1 MKIYAIAVNDRVP
14 IIDISRHR
22 LGIDGEGITTL
33 VVFHGCELCCRYCI
47 NPQTLQ
53 TNETKAVMYTVD
65 ELYERIRVDSLYF
78 MATNGGV
85 TFGGGEPLLN
95 FRFIKDFKKICD
107 ANWRIYVETS
117 LNVPVGNVKS
127 LLGVVDEWI
136 VDVKSL
142 NDDIYKKYTGKVNT
156 RMFENLDFLCD
167 NNKQDSVLIRLPLIP
182 GYNTEDDRCK
192 SRERLELMGFKRFDL
207 FNYIK

>member
-1 MKIYAIAVNDRVP
+1 
-14 IIDISRHR
+14 
-22 LGIDGEGITTL
+22 
-33 VVFHGCELCCRYCI
+33 
-47 NPQTLQ
+47 
-53 TNETKAVMYTVD
+53 MYTVD
-65 ELYERIRVDSLYF
+65 ELHERIRVDSLYF